1 MLQALQQCAWQS
13 LLGLEFLDRCE
24 PDKNEARRHSLRKGV
39 NWPEKNQRGV
49 MEVFTFVS
57 RFPLVSLWQ
66 NIKSF
71 RALWRV

>member
-39 NWPEKNQRGV
+39 NWPEKPRRINAV
-49 MEVFTFVS
+49 
-57 RFPLVSLWQ
+57 
-66 NIKSF
+66 
-71 RALWRV
+71 